1 MSFNKASLSNFISLS
16 WEVKTVQSDFEH
28 PKGLRTQ
35 GVSDS
40 QHLYPGDI
48 GLLLLPDHQISLF
61 GVLKYNHL
69 GAMSQGRSLFH
80 GLRFLLQYHFKH
92 DGASMARFHSTFLF
106 YLKTVL
112 QMRQVALWVYELT
125 YSVNQS

>member
-1 MSFNKASLSNFISLS
+1 MNDKLSVFQQSISEKKSNFISLS

-40 QHLYPGDI
+40 QHLYPGNI

-61 GVLKYNHL
+61 GVLKYNHV
-69 GAMSQGRSLFH
+69 GAMSQGSILFH
-80 GLRFLLQYHFKH
+80 GLVRTNLIAISLQ
-92 DGASMARFHSTFLF
+92 T
-106 YLKTVL
+106 
-112 QMRQVALWVYELT
+112 
-125 YSVNQS
+125 